1 MTNMHPTLP
10 SLELTPVKFRLLAI
24 VFIIM
29 LLLVGGFSVYA
40 YAHYLLPL
48 YGRLYRA
55 APVVETPY
63 LAFGLLMAPPALA
76 ILLVGTATCALT
88 GKKFDPPLG
97 SRLHRFQ
104 TLMFALSLKTLFYIV
119 PAVMILTSG
128 ALLARGYTPCSKLLI
143 SGSAWHLFWV
153 NDERVC
159 FKPDHY
165 INDNWPCKV
174 IDGKDICVQVDGR

>member
-1 MTNMHPTLP
+1 MNTRSSQMSPGLSP
-10 SLELTPVKFRLLAI
+10 LKVRLLALTMI
-24 VFIIM
+24 VAF
-29 LLLVGGFSVYA
+29 LLVGAMSLYA
-40 YAHYLLPL
+40 YIYYLFPL
-48 YGRLYRA
+48 YDRLLRS

-76 ILLVGTATCALT
+76 ILLLGSAFCAWT
-88 GKKFDPPLG
+88 GKKFDPPPA

-104 TLMFALSLKTLFYIV
+104 TLMFGLSLKTLLYVI
-119 PAVMILTSG
+119 PAVMILTTV
-128 ALLARGYTPCSKLLI
+128 ALLARGYSPCSKLLI
-143 SGSAWHLFWV
+143 SGSAWQLFWV
-153 NDERVC
+153 KDERVC

>member
-1 MTNMHPTLP
+1 MKAPSPQMAAEPTV
-10 SLELTPVKFRLLAI
+10 VKIRVLAVI
-24 VFIIM
+24 MIIG
-29 LLLVGGFSVYA
+29 LLLVGAISVYA
-40 YAHYLLPL
+40 YIHYLFPL
-48 YGRLYRA
+48 YGRLLRG

-76 ILLVGTATCALT
+76 ILLVGSAICAWT
-88 GKKFDPPLG
+88 GKKFDPPPA

-104 TLMFALSLKTLFYIV
+104 TLMFGLSLKTLLYVV
-119 PAVMILTSG
+119 PAVMVLTTL
-128 ALLARGYTPCSKLLI
+128 ALLARGYSPCSKLLI
-143 SGSAWHLFWV
+143 SGSAWQLFWV

-174 IDGKDICVQVDGR
+174 IDGKDVCVQVDGL

>member
-1 MTNMHPTLP
+1 MASYSTQLP
-10 SLELTPVKFRLLAI
+10 PGLSPLKLRLLAVGMI
-24 VFIIM
+24 ATF
-29 LLLVGGFSVYA
+29 LLVGAISVYA
-40 YAHYLLPL
+40 YIHYLFPL
-48 YGRLYRA
+48 YGRLLRG

-76 ILLVGTATCALT
+76 ILLVGSTICAWT
-88 GKKFDPPLG
+88 GEKFDPAPG

-104 TLMFALSLKTLFYIV
+104 TLMFGVSLKTLIYVV
-119 PAVMILTSG
+119 PAVMVLTTV
-128 ALLARGYTPCSKLLI
+128 ALLARGYSPCSKLLI
-143 SGSAWHLFWV
+143 SGSAWQLFWV

-174 IDGKDICVQVDGR
+174 IDGKDVCVQVDGR

>member
-1 MTNMHPTLP
+1 MNTRSSQISPGLSPLKM
-10 SLELTPVKFRLLAI
+10 RLLAVGMFI
-24 VFIIM
+24 V
-29 LLLVGGFSVYA
+29 LLLVGAVSLYA
-40 YAHYLLPL
+40 YTNYLFPL
-48 YGRLYRA
+48 YGRLLRG

-76 ILLVGTATCALT
+76 ILLIGSAICAWT
-88 GKKFDPPLG
+88 GKKFDPPPA

-104 TLMFALSLKTLFYIV
+104 ALMFGISIKTLIHVV
-119 PAVMILTSG
+119 PAVMILTTG

-143 SGSAWHLFWV
+143 SGSAWQLFWV
-153 NDERVC
+153 NDDRVC

-174 IDGKDICVQVDGR
+174 IDGKDVCVQVDGR